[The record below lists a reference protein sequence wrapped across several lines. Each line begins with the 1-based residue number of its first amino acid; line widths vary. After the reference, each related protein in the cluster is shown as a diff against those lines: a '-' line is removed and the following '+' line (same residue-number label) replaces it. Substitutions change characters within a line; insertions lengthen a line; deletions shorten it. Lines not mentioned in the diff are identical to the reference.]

1 MGAASAQR
9 GRASGPVSGGLAAA
23 SWLGWSPSSRFSPS
37 HLRGACRGRGP
48 RVCPPPVS
56 SWSHL
61 TDGQS
66 ATCSQSSLSCPRRR
80 PPRPGPALLPA
91 RSPAVS
97 RVRCEAGQ
105 RQGVAGTRGR
115 HSRGF
120 PRISTAPPPQGGG
133 ALRGASGR
141 RAASAVPLPSTAPV
155 REPPAPQA
163 ADGLAGALSG
173 VSAAL
178 RTSRARARCLS
189 GVVRVLVRVDVRWPG
204 NTEPF

>member
-120 PRISTAPPPQGGG
+120 PRISTAPLPREVALCG
-133 ALRGASGR
+133 AP
-141 RAASAVPLPSTAPV
+141 RAAAPPVPSHFRALLPSVSPRPPRLPTGLLAPC
-155 REPPAPQA
+155 PASLQ
-163 ADGLAGALSG
+163 LC
-173 VSAAL
+173 
-178 RTSRARARCLS
+178 ARAGPGP
-189 GVVRVLVRVDVRWPG
+189 GVCRASS
-204 NTEPF
+204 ES